1 MSESKYESKI
11 TSAPCSAQ
19 QIYRVLSNLQ
29 NLERVKDLIP
39 KDKVQEMDI
48 EPDRV
53 RFKVDGLAQK
63 ITIAIVDRIENDTI
77 KFGAEGIP
85 MDANFWIQMKEVSPT
100 DTRLKLTVKA
110 DIPFMFKFMV
120 EKKLQTGL
128 DQAAEMLAQ
137 FKKVRQEERTKK
149 TVSLRLSSATLKKA
163 KEYGKG
169 YTSFLSRLLDLA
181 IQDESMVRKCL

>member
-19 QIYRVLSNLQ
+19 QIYRVLSNMQ
-29 NLERVKDLIP
+29 NLERVREFIP
-39 KDKVQEMDI
+39 QDKVQEMEI

-53 RFKVDGLAQK
+53 RMKVDGLAQK
-63 ITIAIVDRIENDTI
+63 ITIAIVDRIENETI

-120 EKKLQTGL
+120 EKKLQQGL
-128 DQAAEMLAQ
+128 DQAADMLAQ
-137 FKKVRQEERTKK
+137 FPYAMWQ
-149 TVSLRLSSATLKKA
+149 
-163 KEYGKG
+163 
-169 YTSFLSRLLDLA
+169 
-181 IQDESMVRKCL
+181 

>member
-11 TSAPCSAQ
+11 TSSPCSAA
-19 QIYRVLSNLQ
+19 QIYRVLSNME
-29 NLERVKDLIP
+29 NLERVRDMKP
-39 KDKVQEMDI
+39 KDKIQELEI

-53 RFKVDGLAQK
+53 RMKVDGLGQK

-77 KFGAEGIP
+77 KFGAEGVP

-120 EKKLQTGL
+120 EKKLQQGL
-128 DQAAEMLAQ
+128 DQAADMLAQ
-137 FKKVRQEERTKK
+137 FPYAQW
-149 TVSLRLSSATLKKA
+149 A
-163 KEYGKG
+163 
-169 YTSFLSRLLDLA
+169 
-181 IQDESMVRKCL
+181 

>member
-1 MSESKYESKI
+1 MSQSKYESKI
-11 TSAPCSAQ
+11 TSAPCSAEQ
-19 QIYRVLSNLQ
+19 VYRVLSNMQ

-39 KDKVQEMDI
+39 KDKIQEMDI

-53 RFKVDGLAQK
+53 RLKVDGLAQK
-63 ITIAIVDRIENDTI
+63 ITIAIVDRIENDTV

-110 DIPFMFKFMV
+110 DIPFMFKMML

-137 FKKVRQEERTKK
+137 FPYSQWN
-149 TVSLRLSSATLKKA
+149 
-163 KEYGKG
+163 
-169 YTSFLSRLLDLA
+169 
-181 IQDESMVRKCL
+181 

>member
-19 QIYRVLSNLQ
+19 QIYRVLSNMQ
-29 NLERVKDLIP
+29 NLERVREFIP
-39 KDKVQEMDI
+39 QDKVQEMDI

-53 RFKVDGLAQK
+53 RLKVDGLAQK

-120 EKKLQTGL
+120 EKKLQQGL

-137 FKKVRQEERTKK
+137 FPYSVWQ
-149 TVSLRLSSATLKKA
+149 
-163 KEYGKG
+163 
-169 YTSFLSRLLDLA
+169 
-181 IQDESMVRKCL
+181 